1 MKSSASKRVLFII
14 IFLFVL
20 LLGGVAYYFK
30 DVISNGIKYGR
41 WFTVDKYEELF
52 DYCDYKKDGG
62 ELKIKCKG
70 LVKSVSVSK
79 ENKKDICYNILVIS
93 KVGSSLVDYKIC
105 EKPDKID
112 FTNPYKNL
120 ENVVPVDFEIL
131 FVKDSFAKYT
141 INKSTLTLLTDKEIE
156 LFLERVEENELNT
169 KIGMGR
175 RIAGKYNSVSTYK
188 GFCCEVDLGLVN
200 SDSIMGFLIL
210 DAKIMRVSVS
220 NGLIN
225 FEILVHFEG
234 SKKEYS
240 INLSSKAFTFVR
252 KDGSTEYINSS
263 NFNLIPLGA
272 TYDIQVL
279 YPTQSFIRDK
289 EETIIKCANDYINFS
304 KNEKSICDNI
314 MILKVPEE
322 EENFNIKEYERKIIE
337 SSEST
342 VKIDNVF
349 INFIHSKV

>member
-1 MKSSASKRVLFII
+1 MKSSASKRVLFLI

-41 WFTVDKYEELF
+41 WFTVDKHEELF

-112 FTNPYKNL
+112 FTNPYKDL
-120 ENVVPVDFEIL
+120 EMVVPVNFEIL
-131 FVKDSFAKYT
+131 FLKDSFSKYNV
-141 INKSTLTLLTDKEIE
+141 NKSTLALLSEQEMKLI
-156 LFLERVEENELNT
+156 LERVNENELNT

-175 RIAGKYNSVSTYK
+175 WIAGRLNSVSAYK
-188 GFCCEVDLGLVN
+188 GLCCEVDLGLVSSN
-200 SDSIMGFLIL
+200 SIMGFLIL
-210 DAKIMRVSVS
+210 NAKIIGVSFS
-220 NGLIN
+220 N
-225 FEILVHFEG
+225 ELVNLNISTHFQG
-234 SKKEYS
+234 SKKEYLA
-240 INLSSKAFTFVR
+240 NLSSKAFSFVK
-252 KDGSTEYINSS
+252 KDGTSDYITSS

-272 TYDIQVL
+272 IYDIQVS
-279 YPTQSFIRDK
+279 YPTTTFIRDE
-289 EETIIKCANDYINFS
+289 EETKIKCANDYIQLSNI
-304 KNEKSICDNI
+304 EKSICDNI
-314 MILKVPEE
+314 LTLKFTKE
-322 EENFNIKEYERKIIE
+322 EENLNIKEFERKMIQ
-337 SSEST
+337 SSDNT
-342 VKIDNVF
+342 VKIENVF
-349 INFIHSKV
+349 INFIHSKL

>member
-1 MKSSASKRVLFII
+1 MSL
-14 IFLFVL
+14 
-20 LLGGVAYYFK
+20 YFK

-41 WFTVDKYEELF
+41 WFTVDRYEELF
-52 DYCDYKKDGG
+52 DYCDWEKEGG
-62 ELKIKCKG
+62 ELKLQCEA
-70 LVKSVSVSK
+70 LVKSMSVSK
-79 ENKKDICYNILVIS
+79 ENKEDICYDILVIS
-93 KVGSSLVDYKIC
+93 KVDSSLVDYTIC

-112 FTNPYKNL
+112 FINPYKNL
-120 ENVVPVDFEIL
+120 ENVVPVDFETL

-156 LFLERVEENELNT
+156 SFLERVEENELNT

-175 RIAGKYNSVSTYK
+175 RIAGKYNSVSAYK

-210 DAKIMRVSVS
+210 DTKIMRVSVS

-225 FEILVHFEG
+225 FEILAHFEG

-279 YPTQSFIRDK
+279 YSTQSFIRDK

-314 MILKVPEE
+314 MILKVPEGG
-322 EENFNIKEYERKIIE
+322 ENFNIKEYERKIIE